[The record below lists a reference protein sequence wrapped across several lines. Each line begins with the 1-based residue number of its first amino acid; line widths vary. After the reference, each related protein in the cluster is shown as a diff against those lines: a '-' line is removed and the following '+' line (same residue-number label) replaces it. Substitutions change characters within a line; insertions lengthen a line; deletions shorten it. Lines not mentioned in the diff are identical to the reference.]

1 MGHIGPIHSQLGSPN
16 LRVPVYS
23 ASEVLEQARRKL
35 SSGRR
40 RRQPYPAMYSS
51 FFGGITLE
59 PALMVIP
66 IDDHMVH
73 RGHGVFDTAL
83 IMNGY
88 APPDWSLQVPVR
100 ARCSSGPAIEVRIE
114 GEDLPP
120 FPRAT
125 LRSIL
130 IQLTAASKCEKGCL
144 RFWLSAG
151 PGDFLLSPAGCPE
164 PGFYAVVVDEDFQQP
179 REGVKVITST
189 TVNYLPN
196 VLSAMEAEEQGAFAA
211 VWVDDRGFIAERG
224 ELLLPRFDKILGG
237 CTAQRLLELAPA
249 LVEKG
254 LLQSVLMKDIT
265 VEEAKDSA
273 EMMCVGTMLPLLP
286 VIAWDDQPI
295 SDGK

>member
-1 MGHIGPIHSQLGSPN
+1 
-16 LRVPVYS
+16 
-23 ASEVLEQARRKL
+23 
-35 SSGRR
+35 
-40 RRQPYPAMYSS
+40 MYSS

-83 IMNGY
+83 IMNGFLY
-88 APPDWSLQVPVR
+88 ELDAHLDRLLKS
-100 ARCSSGPAIEVRIE
+100 ASKAKIS
-114 GEDLPP
+114 PP

-189 TVNYLPN
+189 VPMKPPFFATTKTVNYLPN

-211 VWVDDRGFIAERG
+211 VWVDDRGFIAEGPNVNVAFISKRG

-295 SDGK
+295 GDGRVGELTLALSDLLWEDMVAGTGKQRIRVPYE